1 MHIKLTRDYPIR
13 GERRRKGEVVEVID
27 ASAAW
32 LIGQGIAIDA
42 AGGSETDNSGSETD
56 NSGSETDNSGSET
69 DNRQAQIEAAIRDL
83 LESDPERTD
92 EEVWTKAGKPD
103 VKALE
108 LLLGLDISAAERD
121 AAWESV
127 A

>member
-42 AGGSETDNSGSETD
+42 AG
-56 NSGSETDNSGSET
+56 GSETDNSGSET